1 MDSYIMIIV
10 FFVCVMVYVW
20 NENKEWRK
28 ELKSIDELKSY
39 DAKNTRLLRLLISI
53 AGGIFVCLTFIF
65 AILALAL
72 YKEGLLK

>member
-1 MDSYIMIIV
+1 MIIV

-65 AILALAL
+65 GILALAL
-72 YKEGLLK
+72 YKGGLLK